1 MSKQAKHKWKPPPK
15 GILKINTDG
24 SFTEETHSGGWGFTI
39 RNDQGTLLAACA
51 GNLNH
56 VSNPLHVEA
65 LALQQATI
73 TATHL
78 GCQQVTFETDF
89 TTLKEAITSN
99 NYDLSA
105 LGTLFTDVKFKMYVG
120 LNVVSVNH
128 CSRGCNKAAHMLAAS
143 GVCMESGCYETWL
156 GHFQPFWVKGLFGS
170 CPELRA

>member
-1 MSKQAKHKWKPPPK
+1 MEATSEGNSQDKHRW
-15 GILKINTDG
+15 ILYWRNTLRRL
-24 SFTEETHSGGWGFTI
+24 GFTI
-39 RNDQGTLLAACA
+39 RNDQGTLLAAGA

-56 VSNPLHVEA
+56 VSSPLHAEA

-128 CSRGCNKAAHMLAAS
+128 CSRGCNKAAHVSCEWSL
-143 GVCMESGCYETWL
+143 YEEWL
-156 GHFQPFWVKGLFGS
+156 L
-170 CPELRA
+170 

>member
-1 MSKQAKHKWKPPPK
+1 MEATSD

-24 SFTEETHSGGWGFTI
+24 SFTEELHPEGWGRTI
-39 RNDQGTLLAACA
+39 RNDQGILLAAGE
-51 GNLNH
+51 GNPCNI
-56 VSNPLHVEA
+56 SSPLHDEA

-73 TATHL
+73 TATQL
-78 GCQQVTFETDF
+78 GCQKVIFEIDS

-128 CSRGCNKAAHMLAAS
+128 CSRGCNKAAH
-143 GVCMESGCYETWL
+143 V
-156 GHFQPFWVKGLFGS
+156 S
-170 CPELRA
+170 CEWSL

>member
-1 MSKQAKHKWKPPPK
+1 MEATSD

-24 SFTEETHSGGWGFTI
+24 SFIEDTQSGGWGFTI
-39 RNDQGTLLAACA
+39 RNDQGTLLAAGA

-56 VSNPLHVEA
+56 VSSPLHAEA
-65 LALQQATI
+65 LALQQATS

-78 GCQQVTFETDF
+78 GYQQVIFETDS
-89 TTLKEAITSN
+89 TTLKEAITCS

-120 LNVVSVNH
+120 LNVVSVDH
-128 CSRGCNKAAHMLAAS
+128 CSRDCNKAAHILAVS

-156 GHFQPFWVKGLFGS
+156 GHFPQPVLDAVAGDMAS
-170 CPELRA
+170 E